1 MGPRAWALLFVLC
14 GTIFL
19 EGIDVAMLAVA
30 IPSIRSDLGL
40 PTDTAA
46 WVMSAYVLG
55 YAGFT
60 LLGGRAAD
68 LLGRRRMFLTWLTV
82 FLAFSGLGGFA
93 TEGWTLIVARFVT
106 GVAAAFMTPAALSL
120 ITTSYAEGPQRNKA
134 LLIFAGTAAGGF
146 SLGLVIGGLL
156 TQLGWRWVFFAPV
169 LLAGALLLAAVRLI
183 PAQPNDT
190 RAPRTEQSR
199 TGQSRTV
206 ESRSGE
212 PRSTEA
218 RTGEPRDPGKGR
230 PHRRTEGFDLLGA
243 VTAAGAMLLAA
254 YAVIRLEHG
263 LDGWWLTATTA
274 AAATALL
281 VVFVA
286 VERRTATP
294 LVRLGI
300 FREGSVVRA
309 GLGALLFVGAF
320 FGFQFVLTL
329 YLQELRG
336 WSSLQ
341 TAIALVALG
350 CDAILAPT
358 LTPRLVTRFGHG
370 RVILGGFVLAI
381 VAYGLFL
388 PVGMDWSYAAM
399 FPTLIIAGTAF
410 ALAYGPLTIAA
421 TDGVAESEQGLASGL
436 LNTFTQFGSAVG
448 ISAVTAVYG
457 LASQGAAAGPDPDPE
472 ATLSAFRAALVVPVV
487 MVTLGAL
494 LSSFGLGRRPE
505 PRAQAAAPAA
515 AATGAAPGEAP
526 EAAVVVTPG
535 LSALS
540 GLPANRVPQDPS

>member
-1 MGPRAWALLFVLC
+1 MGARAWALLLVLC

-19 EGIDVAMLAVA
+19 EGIDVAMMAVA
-30 IPSIRSDLGL
+30 IPSIRADLALSTG
-40 PTDTAA
+40 TAA

-82 FLAFSGLGGFA
+82 FLLFSGLGGFA
-93 TEGWTLIVARFVT
+93 TDGWMLVVARFVT

-120 ITTSYAEGPQRNKA
+120 ITTSYEEGPQRNQA

-156 TQLGWRWVFFAPV
+156 TAIGWRWVFFAPV
-169 LLAGALLLAAVRLI
+169 VLAGALLVAAVRLV
-183 PAQPNDT
+183 PAAGPV
-190 RAPRTEQSR
+190 
-199 TGQSRTV
+199 G
-206 ESRSGE
+206 
-212 PRSTEA
+212 
-218 RTGEPRDPGKGR
+218 RDGR
-230 PHRRTEGFDLLGA
+230 GFDLLGA

-254 YAVIRLEHG
+254 YTVVRLEHG
-263 LDGWWLTATTA
+263 LHDWPLTAVAGLA
-274 AAATALL
+274 ALALGAAF
-281 VVFVA
+281 VV
-286 VERRTATP
+286 VERRAAAP

-300 FREGSVVRA
+300 LRNGSVVRA
-309 GLGALLFVGAF
+309 DLGALLFVGAF
-320 FGFQFVLTL
+320 FGFQFVVTL

-341 TAIALVALG
+341 TAIALVVMG
-350 CDAILAPT
+350 CDAVLAPT
-358 LTPRLVTRFGHG
+358 LTPRLVARFGNV
-370 RVILGGFVLAI
+370 RVTLGGFVLAV

-399 FPTLIIAGTAF
+399 FPTLILAGTAF

-421 TDGVAESEQGLASGL
+421 TDGVAEEEQGLAGGL
-436 LNTFTQFGSAVG
+436 LNTATQFGSAIG

-457 LASQGAAAGPDPDPE
+457 LASTTGSGPE
-472 ATLSAFRAALVVPVV
+472 ATLSAFRTALTVPVV
-487 MVTLGAL
+487 MVVAGTI
-494 LSSFGLGRRPE
+494 
-505 PRAQAAAPAA
+505 
-515 AATGAAPGEAP
+515 
-526 EAAVVVTPG
+526 

-540 GLPANRVPQDPS
+540 VRAARRAVRSASQVSSVSASQTSANPAQRSGGMASRK